1 MLSTDQASPL
11 VLYTTDPLNGG
22 PRLEELIRSFLT
34 PEPFFFVR
42 NHGTVPRLLPAT
54 YRLFV
59 DGLVQQPLV
68 LSLADL
74 QARYARRTMAAT
86 LQCAGN
92 RRSELIQIA
101 PIAGEIPWGP
111 EAIGTASWGGYP
123 LGDLLAD
130 AGVLAEASHVTF
142 TGLDRIKRQGED
154 IPFGASVSLAKALSP
169 EVLLADTMNGTA
181 LSPTHGA
188 PLRVVVPGYIGARSV
203 KWLGRI
209 TVQDHPSCNFYQAH
223 AYRHFAPDV
232 SSETANWEAAPMLE
246 GVSVNAAICVA
257 RKFSQGRS
265 RRGLLRGYALGSDM
279 VPIEQVEVTADGGS
293 HWGPARLL
301 PEQAPWTWRLWEAE
315 LALEADP
322 GWVAVRARDALQQT
336 QPELLTAVWNFKGY
350 LNNAWH
356 VFHLH
361 EEGW

>member
-1 MLSTDQASPL
+1 MLPTDQAPPL

-22 PRLEELIRSFLT
+22 PRLEELIQSFLT

-54 YRLFV
+54 YRLYV
-59 DGLVQQPLV
+59 DGLVQQPLD

-74 QARYARRTMAAT
+74 QAHYAHKTVTAT

-92 RRSELIQIA
+92 RRSELTQLA

-123 LGDLLAD
+123 LADLLAD
-130 AGVLAEASHVTF
+130 AGVLAGANHVAF
-142 TGLDRIKRQGED
+142 TGLDQIEQRGAV
-154 IPFGASVSLAKALSP
+154 IPFGASVSLTKALSP
-169 EVLLADTMNGTA
+169 EVLLANTMNGMP
-181 LSPTHGA
+181 LSHTHGA

-209 TVQDHPSCNFYQAH
+209 TVQDHPSSNYYQAH
-223 AYRHFAPDV
+223 AYRRFAPDV
-232 SSETANWEAAPMLE
+232 TPETADWEAASVLE
-246 GVSVNAAICVA
+246 AVPVNAAICVA
-257 RKFSQGRS
+257 REFSQGRS
-265 RRGLLRGYALGSDM
+265 KWVLLRGYALGSGLAPM
-279 VPIEQVEVTADGGS
+279 EQVEVTADGGH
-293 HWGPARLL
+293 HWAPARFL
-301 PEQAPWTWRLWEAE
+301 PEQAPWTWRLWETE

-322 GWVAVRARDALQQT
+322 NGVAVRARDTLQQT
-336 QPELLTAVWNFKGY
+336 QPESLAAVWNFKGY

-356 VFHLH
+356 VFHRQ
-361 EEGW
+361 EGER